1 MADES
6 SPLTGSVSRTSMRFL
21 QHGQYGTLGSMSIAV
36 NFLTGPAMLQ
46 IPSLYK
52 KSGWI
57 PTTMCILCTGFFA
70 TLACL
75 HFANAISKIQGNRTF
90 SKEIEYSNAFQLYWP
105 NNSWISLATEI
116 SFFLCVTCLNVSS
129 LVDSA
134 QVFDVMLCIL
144 GGTSH
149 ALSITPSS
157 SSSSSSETTTMVGGL
172 DFAYQSWDF
181 SSCDDNEDCIPFSN
195 NENDSGVLLTLG
207 YIVNVIIFMP
217 LALMNLQDN
226 AAWQVAEFLVLIV
239 TCAIFSFL
247 FISNGIEW
255 EGRLGL
261 WGESYDSLLG
271 VVLFNFAL
279 VISIPAWLFE
289 KEPTVNA
296 AKVITSGS
304 VMSAML
310 YIILGTL
317 GALSNDKVND
327 NMLQSFMAGGQG
339 ITMQITSFFFAVFIV
354 GLGIP
359 LLSVLCRLNLTGSGY
374 SELTGDVLAVYLPF
388 GFSWLFYRGHMITL
402 LLTWGGNLFTSLVA
416 FLFPIFLA
424 LRALEV
430 SDNPGSI
437 FGNFRMK
444 QKKCTLH
451 FLLVVAILAIL
462 LSIVGNLA

>member
-157 SSSSSSETTTMVGGL
+157 SSSSSSSSETTTMVGGL

-217 LALMNLQDN
+217 LALMNLQVIAVSLRTIPIFALLLIQLATTN
-226 AAWQVAEFLVLIV
+226 SICMIGFLLILRSLNFFV
-239 TCAIFSFL
+239 MHLILYRTMLHGRSLSFL
-247 FISNGIEW
+247 F
-255 EGRLGL
+255 
-261 WGESYDSLLG
+261 
-271 VVLFNFAL
+271 
-279 VISIPAWLFE
+279 
-289 KEPTVNA
+289 
-296 AKVITSGS
+296 
-304 VMSAML
+304 
-310 YIILGTL
+310 
-317 GALSNDKVND
+317 
-327 NMLQSFMAGGQG
+327 
-339 ITMQITSFFFAVFIV
+339 
-354 GLGIP
+354 
-359 LLSVLCRLNLTGSGY
+359 
-374 SELTGDVLAVYLPF
+374 
-388 GFSWLFYRGHMITL
+388 
-402 LLTWGGNLFTSLVA
+402 
-416 FLFPIFLA
+416 
-424 LRALEV
+424 
-430 SDNPGSI
+430 
-437 FGNFRMK
+437 
-444 QKKCTLH
+444 
-451 FLLVVAILAIL
+451 
-462 LSIVGNLA
+462 